1 LENNCRK
8 RKQTKPRSRV
18 VPAPLSL
25 NDMLSPAAP
34 ALDYIPLGFGTNNVP
49 SQQIGKRLLV
59 SPGAT
64 SSSLRQAKRPRN
76 SSSKV
81 RFVVHDGESITLR
94 PPRPYPLDTLARVS
108 AARLWEHGWTKIDL
122 CSCITRHPKRYSSID
137 TVLFYDIENVGGWF
151 NIERTLPPNVLLC
164 VFCGNEG
171 VFTSFPLA
179 PLKAGRVAANRSLAP
194 HNIIRIHR
202 TTATTHNNPYYV

>member
-1 LENNCRK
+1 MKFTGGFLPIIFLPLPAPLENNCRK

-137 TVLFYDIENVGGWF
+137 TVLFYV
-151 NIERTLPPNVLLC
+151 RTLPLLLFVNVVRLVAWFSLR
-164 VFCGNEG
+164 
-171 VFTSFPLA
+171 SFLM
-179 PLKAGRVAANRSLAP
+179 AG
-194 HNIIRIHR
+194 HR
-202 TTATTHNNPYYV
+202 KCWGLVQH